1 MMVIIGEP
9 ILNEMKMKPKSLITE
24 KEGNVNYVKNHIQI
38 WSSVK
43 NYRYIS
49 LWGEMLSL
57 FPLRYANYVC
67 IPGLRKEKTAD
78 MDLTI
83 CGNGHI
89 VQLTKHITCSVT
101 CVPSTSRAMPGGKN
115 ITIPS

>member
-1 MMVIIGEP
+1 MAEIIGE
-9 ILNEMKMKPKSLITE
+9 LVLTEMKMRRKSMITGRE
-24 KEGNVNYVKNHIQI
+24 ESVNYAENRIQI

-43 NYRYIS
+43 SYRYTS
-49 LWGEMLSL
+49 LLGEMLSL
-57 FPLRYANYVC
+57 FPLQYANYVC

-78 MDLTI
+78 MVLAI

-89 VQLTKHITCSVT
+89 VLLTRHITCSVT